1 MARCRRV
8 LQEPPHVR
16 QRLVALSIRWITALV
31 SGQDLSERAH
41 FRSPSEAGL
50 GLGGSLRGRVLMLVV
65 VAFALVASGG
75 GGAAQS
81 EAGLVPLQHSRPVA
95 SMPPGGGWQSASYQ
109 VAGLRRVLV
118 TTREANGSTA
128 YVAWIDHRTTQ
139 LALYPGL
146 QEPAVAAPRGV
157 GEVPYGQRWRLL
169 ATFNGGFKSVAGA
182 GGFVV
187 NGRVDEPMQPGEG
200 TLVEYRDG
208 SLAILNWEGRT
219 RPGSLVLAR
228 QNLPPLVW
236 AGQPTARAHNTFLWG
251 ATLGGGGA
259 VWRSA
264 IGINEHGDLLYAAAP
279 AQTAISLATL
289 MAGLGAVRAIE
300 LDINPEWPS
309 FIGYARR
316 GGRDP
321 IKLVPNPQQSA
332 YRYLTPDNRDF
343 FAVYTKAGGG
353 PLVPF
358 H

>member
-1 MARCRRV
+1 MRPLASRPPGVGWQPVSYRV
-8 LQEPPHVR
+8 
-16 QRLVALSIRWITALV
+16 
-31 SGQDLSERAH
+31 
-41 FRSPSEAGL
+41 
-50 GLGGSLRGRVLMLVV
+50 
-65 VAFALVASGG
+65 
-75 GGAAQS
+75 GGAT
-81 EAGLVPLQHSRPVA
+81 P
-95 SMPPGGGWQSASYQ
+95 
-109 VAGLRRVLV
+109 VLV
-118 TTREANGSTA
+118 TRREANGSPA
-128 YVAWIDHRTTQ
+128 YVAWIDHTRTR

-146 QEPAVAAPRGV
+146 QEPAAVTSRGL

-182 GGFVV
+182 GGFLV
-187 NGRVDEPMQPGEG
+187 NGRVDEPLQLGDG

-236 AGQPTARAHNTFLWG
+236 AGRPTARAHNTWLWG
-251 ATLGGGGA
+251 APLGGGAA

-264 IGINEHGDLLYAAAP
+264 IGINQHGDLLYAAAA
-279 AQTAISLATL
+279 AQTALSLATL
-289 MAGLGAVRAIE
+289 MVQLGAVRAIE
-300 LDINPEWPS
+300 LDINPQWPS

-353 PLVPF
+353 PSVPF